1 MLVELNEAI
10 VNANKVVELRDLDE
24 NSSAIPNNQYLQAI
38 VKTHSTFNCNRSST
52 TVVII
57 I

>member
-38 VKTHSTFNCNRSST
+38 VKTHSTFKCNRSST